1 MSIRCAPG
9 LTHSGLSVLA
19 LAVLVGMSGCCCGVP
34 RSQYRMSQ
42 INAARLHEQGQ
53 MMAGQLGEAQQMAN
67 QLAMERQQL
76 EQANADLANRLNVAN
91 QRVDNLMAER
101 EQVHGKYQDL
111 LASTGAN
118 GNPLSD
124 EASRRFQ
131 ELSKRFPGFEFD
143 PKTGVSRFDE
153 TILFDSGSDQLRADA
168 APLLKEF
175 SAIMN
180 DNESRRLN
188 ILVVG
193 HTDDQP
199 ISKANTK
206 AKHPTNWHLST
217 NRANSVVLQLTKM
230 GINDTRMGAAG
241 YSMYQ
246 PVAPNTDKQTR
257 QLNRRVEI
265 FVLAPDAV
273 VAGWDPATSR

>member
-1 MSIRCAPG
+1 MPVRCTPISS
-9 LTHSGLSVLA
+9 LIA
-19 LAVLVGMSGCCCGVP
+19 LAVLVGLSGCCCGVP

-42 INAARLHEQGQ
+42 VNAARLYEQGQ
-53 MMAGQLGEAQQMAN
+53 MMAGQLGEAQQTAN
-67 QLAMERQQL
+67 QLAMERQKL

-101 EQVHGKYQDL
+101 EKVHDKYQNL

-118 GNPLSD
+118 GNPLSND
-124 EASRRFQ
+124 ATRRFE
-131 ELSKRFPGFEFD
+131 ELSRRFPGFEFD

-153 TILFDSGSDQLRADA
+153 TILFDSGSDHLRPDA
-168 APLLKEF
+168 APLLREF
-175 SAIMN
+175 SSIMN

-199 ISKANTK
+199 IGKAATR
-206 AKHPTNWHLST
+206 AQHPTNWHLST
-217 NRANSVVLQLTKM
+217 DRANSVVLQLTKL
-230 GINDTRMGAAG
+230 GINDTRLGAAG

-246 PVAPNTDKQTR
+246 PVAPNTDKKSR

-265 FVLAPDAV
+265 FVLAPDAI